1 MWYSKE
7 EKREQKN
14 SAGVPS
20 CNIYES
26 ALFFYFFFLA
36 FFLPP
41 TLFMQAIFGSTVWA
55 AGATCRTR
63 VVRRPEGFGPPPPK
77 LDLEDVLFEVS
88 TIPKFCRLISSS
100 DGCFSSKK
108 TTSGA

>member
-1 MWYSKE
+1 MWYFEE

-36 FFLPP
+36 FSLPP

-63 VVRRPEGFGPPPPK
+63 VVRRPEGFGPPPSK
-77 LDLEDVLFEVS
+77 LDLQDVVFEVS
-88 TIPKFCRLISSS
+88 TILKFCRLFNSS
-100 DGCFSSKK
+100 DGLLSGKK
-108 TTSGA
+108 ATSEA